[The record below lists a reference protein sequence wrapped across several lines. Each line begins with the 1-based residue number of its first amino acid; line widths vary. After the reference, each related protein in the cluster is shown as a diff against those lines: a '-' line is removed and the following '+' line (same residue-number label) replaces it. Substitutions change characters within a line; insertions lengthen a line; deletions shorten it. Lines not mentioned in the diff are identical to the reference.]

1 MFQVRDKVRVID
13 DIHQGVVIQVHK
25 SRITIRNEFGFEET
39 FDAGE
44 LILDK
49 SFEVGHVEIPKNPK
63 KKSKPGKKE
72 KLAPKEIDLHIGKL
86 VDFMGN
92 MSNFEMLQ
100 IQLQK
105 VKDEMELAQIQNRK
119 KLIFIHGHGS
129 GKLKSELM
137 KILKKYPV
145 VIYDASYRKY
155 HLGATTVEFR

>member
-63 KKSKPGKKE
+63 EKSKPGKK
-72 KLAPKEIDLHIGKL
+72 
-86 VDFMGN
+86 
-92 MSNFEMLQ
+92 
-100 IQLQK
+100 
-105 VKDEMELAQIQNRK
+105 RK
-119 KLIFIHGHGS
+119 ACAK
-129 GKLKSELM
+129 
-137 KILKKYPV
+137 
-145 VIYDASYRKY
+145 RN
-155 HLGATTVEFR
+155 